1 MGANPIIANL
11 YQNIASNY
19 SKLKRHEKAYEY
31 HQLYSQIKDSI
42 FNEQSSKQIAEM
54 QTKYETE
61 KKVKEIELLKKENEI
76 KDLAVSKQKL
86 LRNSFIA
93 GLALALA
100 LASLLYNRYRI
111 KQKANA
117 LLEEQNQFISQQNE
131 EINVQKEQLEDSNQ
145 KLEKRNK
152 QITDS
157 INYASRI
164 QQSILPSGEF
174 ISKLLPD
181 SFILFKPRDIVS
193 GDFYWFSKKNNK
205 ILLAAVDCT
214 GHGVPGAFMSMIGN
228 TLLNEII
235 NEKEVTKPADILEQL
250 NSGIKKAL
258 HQNDLTAGRQGQE
271 THSDDGMDLS
281 LISIDPEKRSLTFAG
296 AKRPLFI
303 ASNGILNEIKGNV
316 IGIGGSRKKTVKKFT
331 QHEYSIKKSDTIYLF
346 SDGYSDQFG
355 GPDNTKFMTERF
367 KRLLLDIHALPMDKQ
382 RQKLDNTIE
391 EWKGESR
398 QIDDILVIGVRI

>member
-1 MGANPIIANL
+1 M
-11 YQNIASNY
+11 
-19 SKLKRHEKAYEY
+19 
-31 HQLYSQIKDSI
+31 KDSL
-42 FNEQSSKQIAEM
+42 FNEQSSKKIAEM
-54 QTKYETE
+54 QARFDAE
-61 KKVKEIELLKKENEI
+61 KKDKKIQLLKKANQI
-76 KDLAVSKQKL
+76 KNLEAKK
-86 LRNSFIA
+86 NKIWM
-93 GLALALA
+93 
-100 LASLLYNRYRI
+100 ASLAGGLILIFVLAAVIYNRYKI

-131 EINVQKEQLEDSNQ
+131 EINVQKDQLEDSNQ

-164 QQSILPSGEF
+164 QQSILPSDEF
-174 ISKLLPD
+174 ISNLLPD

-258 HQNDLTAGRQGQE
+258 HQNVLSRSIGRQE
-271 THSDDGMDLS
+271 TSSSDGMDLS
-281 LISIDPEKRSLTFAG
+281 LVSIDPEKRSLTFAG
-296 AKRPLFI
+296 AKRPLYI
-303 ASNGILNEIKGNV
+303 TSNGTLNEIKGNV
-316 IGIGGSRKKTVKKFT
+316 LGIGGSRKKTTKKFT
-331 QHEYSIKKSDTIYLF
+331 QHEYSVKKSDIIYLF

-367 KRLLLDIHALPMDKQ
+367 KRLLVDIHSLPMDEQ
-382 RQKLDNTIE
+382 RQKLESIIE
-391 EWKGESR
+391 EWKGGNR
-398 QIDDILVIGVRI
+398 QIDDILMMGVRI